1 MMQATRYR
9 LYVDESGDDVMDP
22 AKWSSPESRYLG
34 LTGVAIANE
43 TYRTRT
49 HPEFE
54 ALKQNFFPHNPN
66 EPLVLV
72 RHEIVNKREAF
83 RILQD
88 PEVAAH
94 WENRIIQ
101 FLDEHVSQVITV
113 VLDKETYR
121 RGGHSAAG
129 PRPYSYC
136 LNTLTERYGQWLNR
150 VGGIGNVTAESR
162 GKKEDRNLKADFQ
175 RFIAGADNPPAM
187 RENLRSVSSSQIQL
201 NLKADNI
208 AGLQL
213 ADLLAYPGRKGVLL
227 ENGRPLYNPTS
238 PSTMRFIEAFRAKSH
253 PHSGLLP

>member
-1 MMQATRYR
+1 MMQATRYQM
-9 LYVDESGDDVMDP
+9 YVDESGGDVMDP

-34 LTGVAIANE
+34 LTGVVIANE

-54 ALKQNFFPHNPN
+54 ALKQAFFPHNPN

-72 RHEIVNKREAF
+72 RHEIVNKRGAF

-94 WENRIIQ
+94 WGNRIIQ

-121 RGGHSAAG
+121 RSGQSAAG
-129 PRPYSYC
+129 IRPYSYC

-150 VGGIGNVTAESR
+150 VGGIGNVMAESR
-162 GKKEDRNLKADFQ
+162 GKNEDRDLKEDFQ
-175 RFIAGADNPPAM
+175 RFMTGADNPPAVG
-187 RENLRSVSSSQIQL
+187 ENLRSVSSSQVQL

-227 ENGRPLYNPTS
+227 ENGRPMDNPTS
-238 PSTMRFIEAFRAKSH
+238 PSTRRFIEAFRAKSH
-253 PHSGLLP
+253 CHSGLIP